1 MLDDLCGKVSH
12 KSQLCGQ
19 LAGVAEPLEERL
31 AVAVALCPSRDTAGM
46 DPLWPGPIELVQF
59 CCTSSPRGEHKLHQH
74 TCSCLRVPEIANSKQ
89 NLETPCSL

>member
-31 AVAVALCPSRDTAGM
+31 AVAVALCPSRDTASLFG
-46 DPLWPGPIELVQF
+46 LV
-59 CCTSSPRGEHKLHQH
+59 P
-74 TCSCLRVPEIANSKQ
+74 
-89 NLETPCSL
+89 